1 MIKIAICD
9 AMPVTV
15 NTIKQMLE
23 KHYFSEEIKV
33 DTFSSGV
40 LLAEQASKKKYDIV
54 LSAIELSE
62 KETKNGINGMV
73 VTRKFKEAYPEVII
87 IFLMENLKYE
97 KELLNYE
104 PFRCILKPV
113 IATDV
118 INAVETAIRRINNWK
133 DKYIEIKTKGITLY
147 PNLRNIILFSS
158 ARPYIEITN
167 IDNDNITF
175 RGKLDDVEEK
185 ISNLTNDF
193 LRPNKS
199 FLLNQKYI
207 TQYTSKDVTMI
218 NNEIISITR
227 KYKKEFLENLHFGI

>member
-1 MIKIAICD
+1 M
-9 AMPVTV
+9 
-15 NTIKQMLE
+15 
-23 KHYFSEEIKV
+23 
-33 DTFSSGV
+33 
-40 LLAEQASKKKYDIV
+40 
-54 LSAIELSE
+54 
-62 KETKNGINGMV
+62 
-73 VTRKFKEAYPEVII
+73 
-87 IFLMENLKYE
+87 
-97 KELLNYE
+97 LNYE

-113 IATDV
+113 MATDV
-118 INAVETAIRRINNWK
+118 INAVEASIRRINNWK
-133 DKYIEIKTKGITLY
+133 NKYIEIKTKGITLY

-158 ARPYIEITN
+158 ARPYIEITY

-175 RGKLDDVEEK
+175 RGKLDDIEEK